1 MEPGA
6 WNLLRQYMSGV
17 GAGLNPDPWV
27 QNLNRITQQ
36 NVSATSQAGLI
47 DLYRQILSGK
57 MPGAKANLSEKGM
70 NLTMPS
76 QTLGLGEG
84 AGGAGVEGH
93 MGAVSDLGA
102 GVSGVP
108 SAPAQP
114 TSNIPATQQEG
125 GFLSKLLNPSVSQP
139 GSGTI
144 PPSALAGLSPQDVSA
159 ALSGALN
166 IEQLRQKQIMNMMGL
181 AKGDPLESQFPI
193 PHPEAG
199 IITQRQWSSL
209 PTEEREFSAY
219 VHAAKKLGAPNDELT
234 REFFLTL
241 EPTERE
247 QFMRAAME
255 DPKLMEATKEL
266 ATAGRT
272 VIDIGGET
280 LERERAKHQAKILS
294 PDFFQKTA
302 DTLKKD
308 GRAWRSTAAAD
319 KLSKSKDIPFDEARG
334 HIQQAKVRESM
345 DKKIRQVFGKVGKVT
360 RKPDGW
366 YLDDELIVRDPYV
379 E

>member
-1 MEPGA
+1 MPIEK
-6 WNLLRQYMSGV
+6 NILLQYLS
-17 GAGLNPDPWV
+17 GAGAALSGQPWAQSLN
-27 QNLNRITQQ
+27 QITQQ
-36 NVSATSQAGLI
+36 NIAAQSQAGLI
-47 DLYRQILSGK
+47 DLYKQILSGQ

-76 QTLGLGEG
+76 NVMGLGGG
-84 AGGAGVEGH
+84 AGAGVEGH

-108 SAPAQP
+108 APTTVAPGAAPSA
-114 TSNIPATQQEG
+114 QQGG

-139 GSGTI
+139 GSGAI

-166 IEQLRQKQIMNMMGL
+166 IEQLRQKQIMDMMGL
-181 AKGDPLESQFPI
+181 AKGDPLETEFPI

-199 IITQRQWSSL
+199 LITQRQWSSL

-219 VHAAKKLGAPNDELT
+219 VHAAKKLGAPKEELT
-234 REFFLTL
+234 REFFGTL

-247 QFMRAAME
+247 QFLRATME
-255 DPKLMEATKEL
+255 DPKLREAMIEEKI
-266 ATAGRT
+266 AGRT

-308 GRAWRSTAAAD
+308 GRTWRSTSEAE
-319 KLSKSKDIPFDEARG
+319 KLSKSRDIPFDEARS
-334 HIQQAKVRESM
+334 HIQQAKVREAM
-345 DKKIRQVFGKVGKVT
+345 DKQIRQVFGKLGEVT
-360 RKPDGW
+360 RESDGW
-366 YLDDELIVRDPYV
+366 YLDGELIVRDPYV

>member
-1 MEPGA
+1 MRM
-6 WNLLRQYMSGV
+6 LSQYMSGM

-27 QNLNRITQQ
+27 QNLNAITQK
-36 NVSATSQAGLI
+36 NVAAQSQAGLI

-76 QTLGLGEG
+76 NVMGLDGG

-93 MGAVSDLGA
+93 MGAAGDLGA

-108 SAPAQP
+108 TPTPATP
-114 TSNIPATQQEG
+114 NVPATQQEG
-125 GFLSKLLNPSVSQP
+125 GFLSKLLNPPVSQP

-166 IEQLRQKQIMNMMGL
+166 IEQLRQRQIMNMIG
-181 AKGDPLESQFPI
+181 AGKVDPLESEFPI

-199 IITQRQWSSL
+199 LITQRQWSSL
-209 PTEEREFSAY
+209 STEEREFSAY

-241 EPTERE
+241 KPTERE

-294 PDFFQKTA
+294 PDFFQKTV
-302 DTLKKD
+302 DTLRKD
-308 GRAWRSTAAAD
+308 GRSWRSTDAAE
-319 KLSKSKDIPFDEARG
+319 KLSKSKNIPFSEARKA
-334 HIQQAKVRESM
+334 IQQAKVLESM
-345 DKKIRQVFGKVGKVT
+345 DRDIRQVFEDIGKVT
-360 RKPDGW
+360 KKPDGW
-366 YLDDELIVRDPYV
+366 YLDGKLLRRDPYYV